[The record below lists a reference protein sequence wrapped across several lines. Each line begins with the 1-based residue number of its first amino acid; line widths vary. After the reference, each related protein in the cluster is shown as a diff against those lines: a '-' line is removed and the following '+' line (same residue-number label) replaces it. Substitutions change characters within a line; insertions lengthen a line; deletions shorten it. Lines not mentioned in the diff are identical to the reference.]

1 VNEVL
6 VVQVAATWFMVG
18 LIWMVQIVH
27 YPLFRAIPA
36 DSFETYEASHT
47 SAIGRLLILPA
58 GIEVVSAAAL
68 VWYRPDEVPL
78 WMVMLSGALLAAIW
92 VVTALVQAP
101 LHRRL
106 LDGYDRATVERLVRT
121 NWFRTGAWTLRGVVV
136 AAMLLL

>member
-1 VNEVL
+1 MNQVL

-18 LIWMVQIVH
+18 MIWMVQVVH

-36 DSFETYEASHT
+36 SSFSSYEAAHT
-47 SAIGRLLILPA
+47 AAIGRLLILPA
-58 GIEVVSAAAL
+58 GTEVVSAAAL
-68 VWYRPDEVPL
+68 VWFRPDAVPL

-92 VVTALVQAP
+92 VATALVQAP

-106 LDGYDRATVERLVRT
+106 LNGYDRATVDRLVRS
-121 NWFRTGAWTLRGVVV
+121 NWFRTGAWTLRGVLV

>member
-1 VNEVL
+1 MNEVL
-6 VVQVAATWFMVG
+6 VVQVGATWFMVG

-36 DSFETYEASHT
+36 DSFKTYEASHT
-47 SAIGRLLILPA
+47 STIGRLLILPA

-106 LDGYDRATVERLVRT
+106 LDGYDRTTVDRLVRT

>member
-36 DSFETYEASHT
+36 DSFKTYETDHT
-47 SAIGRLLILPA
+47 AAIGRLLILPA
-58 GIEVVSAAAL
+58 GLEVVSAAAL
-68 VWYRPDEVPL
+68 VWYRPDQVPL

-92 VVTALVQAP
+92 VATALVQAP

-106 LDGYDRATVERLVRT
+106 LDGYDRATVDRLVRS
-121 NWFRTGAWTLRGVVV
+121 NWFRTVAWTLRGVVV
-136 AAMLLL
+136 AAMLFL

>member
-18 LIWMVQIVH
+18 LIWMVQVVH

-36 DSFETYEASHT
+36 DAFRSYEVAHT
-47 SAIGRLLILPA
+47 AAIGRLLIVPA

-68 VWYRPDEVPL
+68 VWNRPDGVPL
-78 WMVMLSGALLAAIW
+78 GMVMLSGALLAAIW
-92 VVTALVQAP
+92 VATALVQAP

-106 LDGYDRATVERLVRT
+106 LDGYDRATVDRLVRS
-121 NWFRTGAWTLRGVVV
+121 NWFRTGAWTLRGVLV